1 MQETAKCRRKR
12 ARVQAGGA
20 DTVIAQYF
28 SGAAMQKDGG
38 KRRFKRRHA
47 LRDQRANQAAEHIAA
62 AAGRQSGM
70 AGWIDRQM
78 VMLDRIGIAA
88 QQPRRFKR
96 VWGQYGR
103 VWMLRNARGEV
114 FALRDQI
121 ERVR

>member
-47 LRDQRANQAAEHIAA
+47 LRDQRANQAAEHIGAAITVPDPFRTTIPLYCAASARAA
-62 AAGRQSGM
+62 ARRSCWTALASQRSSRAASSGC
-70 AGWIDRQM
+70 G
-78 VMLDRIGIAA
+78 VS
-88 QQPRRFKR
+88 
-96 VWGQYGR
+96 
-103 VWMLRNARGEV
+103 
-114 FALRDQI
+114 
-121 ERVR
+121 

>member
-70 AGWIDRQM
+70 AGWI
-78 VMLDRIGIAA
+78 
-88 QQPRRFKR
+88 
-96 VWGQYGR
+96 
-103 VWMLRNARGEV
+103 
-114 FALRDQI
+114 
-121 ERVR
+121 ERVRIDHCWRALRERIRACGAGARIPAHTAADHPYVYIGSIECMEIA

>member
-1 MQETAKCRRKR
+1 MLSSIKALNSIDGEMPAQARPRSGRR
-12 ARVQAGGA
+12 A

-78 VMLDRIGIAA
+78 SI
-88 QQPRRFKR
+88 RRCNH
-96 VWGQYGR
+96 G
-103 VWMLRNARGEV
+103 ARP
-114 FALRDQI
+114 F
-121 ERVR
+121 

>member
-62 AAGRQSGM
+62 AASPAWPVGLTARCPSG
-70 AGWIDRQM
+70 
-78 VMLDRIGIAA
+78 AA
-88 QQPRRFKR
+88 ITVPDPFRTTIPLYCAASARAAARRSC
-96 VWGQYGR
+96 WT
-103 VWMLRNARGEV
+103 
-114 FALRDQI
+114 ALASQRS
-121 ERVR
+121 

>member
-47 LRDQRANQAAEHIAA
+47 LRDQRASPAWPVGLTARCPSGAAITVPDPFRTTIPLYCAASARAA
-62 AAGRQSGM
+62 A
-70 AGWIDRQM
+70 
-78 VMLDRIGIAA
+78 
-88 QQPRRFKR
+88 RRSC
-96 VWGQYGR
+96 WT
-103 VWMLRNARGEV
+103 
-114 FALRDQI
+114 ALA
-121 ERVR
+121 